1 MALRV
6 SGRRLRKA
14 YTDEFDVSPAEF
26 FRTWAVDAA
35 RRRLAG
41 VELGECTVAA
51 VATDLGL
58 SPLGRFAG
66 YYRHTFGEY
75 PSETLR
81 TISTR

>member
-1 MALRV
+1 M
-6 SGRRLRKA
+6 SP
-14 YTDEFDVSPAEF
+14 TEFI
-26 FRTWAVDAA
+26 RTWALDAA

-51 VATDLGL
+51 VATDIGF
-58 SPLGRFAG
+58 SHLGRFAG

-81 TISTR
+81 TTSTR